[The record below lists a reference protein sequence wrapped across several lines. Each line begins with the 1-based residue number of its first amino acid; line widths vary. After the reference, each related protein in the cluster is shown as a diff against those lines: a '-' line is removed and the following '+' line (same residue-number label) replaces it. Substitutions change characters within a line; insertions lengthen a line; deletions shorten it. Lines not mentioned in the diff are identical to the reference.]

1 MKQKTNLKKLVAV
14 ALFSAL
20 AYAVMLVVHFPV
32 SFLTLDLKDAVI
44 ALCGL
49 YFGPLAALFAAVFV
63 PFLEMITVSSTGI
76 YGFLMNMI
84 SSATFSVTVSVIY
97 KYKKSLLGAVVGL
110 ISGVFALTAVMMLF
124 NLVVTPFYMGVSVEA
139 VKQLIPALLLPFNLV
154 KATLNAALVMLLY
167 KPVSLLLQ
175 RTGFI
180 KKSSQSYRMDLKT
193 ILVFAL
199 SLALI
204 IGSLIVIVSVLG
216 GRIQLGM

>member
-1 MKQKTNLKKLVAV
+1 
-14 ALFSAL
+14 
-20 AYAVMLVVHFPV
+20 
-32 SFLTLDLKDAVI
+32 
-44 ALCGL
+44 
-49 YFGPLAALFAAVFV
+49 
-63 PFLEMITVSSTGI
+63 MITVSSTGI

-84 SSATFSVTVSVIY
+84 GSATFSVTVSVIY

-124 NLVVTPFYMGVSVEA
+124 NLVVTPLYMGVSVEA

-180 KKSSQSYRMDLKT
+180 RKSSQSYRMDLKT
-193 ILVFAL
+193 ILVLAL
-199 SLALI
+199 SLAVV

-216 GRIQLGM
+216 GRIRLGM